1 MFKSFLKNTHGAVM
15 PTLALLLPVVI
26 GVAGIGTDVS
36 YWMMARQDLQTAV
49 DAAAMAGAW
58 EAARGAESGIIN
70 ENAEKEAVKN
80 NYIPSM
86 NGNIAVD
93 YNEDEDVVNVTL
105 EQDSFSFLTKV
116 ISTDPV
122 HIVVTAQ
129 ASIFPGTDDFCI
141 LSLENTELGSLTTS
155 GSVDLSMPDCGI
167 AVNSSNDSAFR
178 VNGNVTIDVETI
190 SIVGGL
196 AVSGGSGSVT
206 YDTLSENSAPI
217 PDPYASY
224 VPTSGTGCNYNNTN
238 ISGGGTKHLY
248 PGVYCGGLQIRGNN
262 DVIMHPG
269 VYTFNGDEVDI
280 AGGGTLTGDGVSW
293 VLTGS
298 GSDYATVSI
307 TGNRVITLSA
317 PDEGEDNEGMLM
329 WQDPNA
335 PENDEN
341 RILGT
346 ANIIL
351 DGVMYF
357 PAQELNIG
365 GNSSSVSDV
374 CTKII
379 ARTVILH
386 GNPFLGNDCSDK
398 PMLPITAPRVKLTG

>member
-1 MFKSFLKNTHGAVM
+1 MFRRYIKNIHGAVV

-36 YWMMARQDLQTAV
+36 YWMMTRQDLQTAA

-58 EAARGAESGIIN
+58 EAARGADSDLIN
-70 ENAEKEAVKN
+70 ASAEKEAVN
-80 NYIPSM
+80 NSYAPSM
-86 NGNIAVD
+86 NGNLVVNYD
-93 YNEDEDVVNVTL
+93 VDEDIVNVTL
-105 EQDSFSFLTKV
+105 GQDSLSFLSRA
-116 ISTDPV
+116 ISVDPA

-129 ASIFPGTDDFCI
+129 ASVFPGTDDFCI
-141 LSLENTELGSLTTS
+141 LSLEKTELGSLTTS

-167 AVNSSNDSAFR
+167 AVNSSNDSAFK

-196 AVSGGSGSVT
+196 EVSGGSGTVS
-206 YDTLSENSAPI
+206 YDTLNENSAPI
-217 PDPYASY
+217 PDPYANY
-224 VPTSGTGCNYNNTN
+224 VPTSGTGCDYNNTN
-238 ISGGGTKHLY
+238 IAGGGTKNLY

-269 VYTFNGDEVDI
+269 IYTFDGGEVDI
-280 AGGGTLTGDGVSW
+280 AGGGTLTGNGVSW

-307 TGNRVITLSA
+307 SGNRVITLSA

-335 PENDEN
+335 PEGDEN
-341 RILGT
+341 RIVGT
-346 ANIIL
+346 ADIIL
-351 DGVMYF
+351 DGVLYF

-374 CTKII
+374 CTKVI